1 MTDAARLVAILSQ
14 KLNPP
19 DAHPASLPI
28 SGYRPPD
35 GVWRPRPAAVL
46 IPILLEPEPRVILTV
61 RSREM
66 ISHAGQVALPG
77 GGRSGDE
84 GFPLETALREASE
97 EIGIEPEKVMVLG
110 LLNGFDTISAWR
122 IIPVVG
128 VISARVRLKPCS
140 REVCEIFSLPL
151 NQVLDSSS
159 YRRHVVTRQGHDY
172 DMFSMNSGIRTVWG
186 ATAAILHDLA
196 RRTSGI

>member
-1 MTDAARLVAILSQ
+1 MNDATRLLADLSQ
-14 KLNPP
+14 NLHPI
-19 DAHPASLPI
+19 DSHPASLPVG
-28 SGYRPPD
+28 GYRPPQ
-35 GVWRPRPAAVL
+35 GAWKPRPAAVL
-46 IPILLEPEPRVILTV
+46 IPILLQPEPRVILTV
-61 RSREM
+61 RNPGM
-66 ISHAGQVALPG
+66 ASHAGQVALPG
-77 GGRSGDE
+77 GGRFADE
-84 GFPLETALREASE
+84 GYPLETALREASE
-97 EIGIEPEKVMVLG
+97 EVGMATDRVELLG
-110 LLNGFDTISAWR
+110 LLDSFDTISAWR

-151 NQVLDSSS
+151 NQVLDSAS

-196 RRTSGI
+196 SRAP